1 MNIPKNI
8 LANEMFEQNLWWSYS
23 QEAGKDVVTLSKKLS
38 GLLARPIVV
47 LEDVMGNCKTPQLRL
62 KVSEALESIKT
73 DVDMRFIA
81 SYETLN
87 GKRSYQHQLNVLN
100 IDGNRVVWVNCIDVS
115 EMVALEREIVDAQGR
130 LSIAKM
136 SEREELLK
144 EQHRFV
150 SDSYDK
156 QSRFLALLSHE
167 LRSPLLGISSLVK
180 RMRGLVDASP
190 EVFNMLKTINMTAQ
204 QATYLVNDIL
214 TYSQTEYDGIKL
226 HPAKVSLAEL
236 LENVKQLTKAIA
248 ADKGLIISL
257 VHIGKHDEVLV
268 DGVRLTQVLINLIV
282 NSIKF
287 TQFGGVNIEIKES
300 EEGVFVFTIT
310 DSGEGISSERVDK
323 IFEPF
328 AQLDTEP
335 GRAVRNARYLGAG
348 LGLFVVKQLV
358 ELMDSDIHVVSEL
371 GVGTT
376 FKFTLK
382 LEFFNT
388 LQANSGID
396 VYDNQQSN
404 LIAIQ
409 TAVKPKTKIQKRIE
423 DSQSVVLNAE
433 KEAHD
438 PYKIL
443 VADDSKINRMVIAG
457 YLADL
462 KCEVFE
468 AKDGREAWALFQQ
481 HDFDYV
487 LLDIQMPFLDGVE
500 VCKKIQEYT
509 KQGKTKQLKGIFA
522 ITAGGDSDGFIDE
535 TEHPKDIGFD
545 EWLVKPVNKN
555 QIIQLLKTQY
565 RQSNEMHSTR
575 KSSDEHVKI
584 KKSDNPNE
592 TKENLEE
599 KLPVIDDIPQQF
611 HHLFSPFILEM
622 KEGLDALY
630 ELNKKSDLET
640 IKKQAHYLKGNC
652 MLFQLHSIVKLFKQI
667 ENIQEKSQLSDS
679 KASSRQ
685 MKTEEAL
692 KKIAESVKSLEKSN

>member
-1 MNIPKNI
+1 MNIPKDI
-8 LANEMFEQNLWWSYS
+8 IANEMFEQNLWWSYS
-23 QEAGKDVVTLSKKLS
+23 QEAGQDIVTLSKKLS

-62 KVSEALESIKT
+62 KVSEALESTKT
-73 DVDMRFIA
+73 DIDMRFIA

-87 GKRSYQHQLNVLN
+87 GKRSYQHQLKVLN
-100 IDGNRVVWVNCIDVS
+100 VDDNRVVWVNCIDVS

-150 SDSYDK
+150 SESYDK

-190 EVFNMLKTINMTAQ
+190 EVVNMLKTINMTAQ

-214 TYSQTEYDGIKL
+214 TYSQTEYDAIKL
-226 HPAKVSLAEL
+226 HPAKLSLTEL
-236 LENVKQLTKAIA
+236 LENVKQLTKSIA

-300 EEGVFVFTIT
+300 KDGVFVFTIT

-335 GRAVRNARYLGAG
+335 GRAATNTRYLGAG
-348 LGLFVVKQLV
+348 LGLFVVQQLV

-376 FKFTLK
+376 FQFTLK
-382 LEFFNT
+382 LKCFNT
-388 LQANSGID
+388 LKSD
-396 VYDNQQSN
+396 FESHVDDDQQGH
-404 LIAIQ
+404 LIPLQ
-409 TAVKPKTKIQKRIE
+409 TAVKPKAKIRESLE
-423 DSQSVVLNAE
+423 DSQNVVLNSE
-433 KEAHD
+433 NDAHD
-438 PYKIL
+438 QYKIL

-462 KCEVFE
+462 NCEVFE

-481 HDFDYV
+481 HEFDYV

-500 VCKKIQEYT
+500 VCKKIQEYGN
-509 KQGKTKQLKGIFA
+509 QGKTKNLKGVFA
-522 ITAGGDSDGFIDE
+522 ITAGGDSDGFIDKD
-535 TEHPKDIGFD
+535 EHPRDIGFD

-565 RQSNEMHSTR
+565 RQSNEVQSSQ
-575 KSSDEHVKI
+575 KASDENTKVT
-584 KKSDNPNE
+584 KSDNGDE
-592 TKENLEE
+592 SKESLEE

-622 KEGLDALY
+622 KEGLDALH
-630 ELNKKSDLET
+630 ELNKKAELDT

-667 ENIQEKSQLSDS
+667 EDIQEKSQLSDS

-685 MKTEEAL
+685 MKTEGLL
-692 KKIAESVKSLEKSN
+692 KKIAESVKSLEMSS